1 MNSLTNN
8 PQTLVLHRTKK
19 KKKRTTGTI
28 TSYCHDQVHLA
39 KTTCVANL
47 VLWAAEEVPRITAVV
62 ILLALTPPLACS
74 TFPFL
79 PNSLH
84 QSTYTQSS
92 KPNTIKPSS
101 VCMNLLEVSISV
113 SNSSSIG
120 SNAPMSRRVLTE
132 TAWCSP
138 WLSHT
143 HILPNIHRISFWS
156 YSCDCG

>member
-8 PQTLVLHRTKK
+8 PQTLVLYRTK

-39 KTTCVANL
+39 KTTCVVSL
-47 VLWAAEEVPRITAVV
+47 VLSAAEEDPRITALV
-62 ILLALTPPLACS
+62 ILLALMLPLACS

-79 PNSLH
+79 PNSLLR

-101 VCMNLLEVSISV
+101 VCMNLLEVSISI

-132 TAWCSP
+132 TALVLP
-138 WLSHT
+138 LAFSHT
-143 HILPNIHRISFWS
+143 HSPKYPQNLLLVLLM
-156 YSCDCG
+156 